1 MVLKEETADVV
12 SFRESADGEQMPR
25 VQAHGSGPR
34 RERGTCVNG
43 WEEASQVNATSRLTG
58 TRASDPE
65 CDVVIIAVNAE
76 QSEVEY
82 LDGRCGGGS
91 DGYT

>member
-34 RERGTCVNG
+34 RE
-43 WEEASQVNATSRLTG
+43 
-58 TRASDPE
+58 
-65 CDVVIIAVNAE
+65 
-76 QSEVEY
+76 
-82 LDGRCGGGS
+82 
-91 DGYT
+91 